1 MNHYIPDNDRTME
14 KPEKG
19 EEKISCLGRDVRE
32 SLSEK
37 ASFKG
42 ILE

>member
-1 MNHYIPDNDRTME
+1 ME
-14 KPEKG
+14 KIEKE
-19 EEKISCLGRDVRE
+19 EEKVYCLGRDVRE

-42 ILE
+42 ILA